1 MERTGT
7 SESLIKLHIS
17 VLIAGTTGLYG
28 RLIELGGL
36 ALSCYRMAL
45 AALVLWVAFALTRR
59 LEHVKALD
67 VWRLF
72 VVGGALGIHWALFYA
87 SIKASNISIGVVCF
101 TLVGFFTAF
110 LEPWLTHGRI
120 SAREILVSGLTLV
133 GVSLIFHLD
142 TRYRT
147 GILLGVA
154 SSLFGAIYTVSN
166 KRLNGKTDYDSRTM
180 VLYEMTGGTIV
191 LGILTAA
198 YGAAFGSESLLP
210 TWGDMGWL
218 GVCAVCSTIFLYLLQ
233 IQALKGVSAFTV
245 NLTNNLEP
253 IYSIVL
259 AMVFFDEANELN
271 ATFAC
276 GLGLILLSVGIQT
289 WSVVASARKARR
301 KARYNIS

>member
-1 MERTGT
+1 MG
-7 SESLIKLHIS
+7 
-17 VLIAGTTGLYG
+17 
-28 RLIELGGL
+28 
-36 ALSCYRMAL
+36 
-45 AALVLWVAFALTRR
+45 
-59 LEHVKALD
+59 
-67 VWRLF
+67 
-72 VVGGALGIHWALFYA
+72 
-87 SIKASNISIGVVCF
+87 
-101 TLVGFFTAF
+101 
-110 LEPWLTHGRI
+110 
-120 SAREILVSGLTLV
+120 AREILVSGLTLV

-198 YGAAFGSESLLP
+198 YGAAFGSERLLP

>member
-1 MERTGT
+1 MEQTGT
-7 SESLIKLHIS
+7 SESLIKLHLS

-59 LEHVKALD
+59 LERVKALD

-72 VVGGALGIHWALFYA
+72 VVGGALGVHWALFYA

-198 YGAAFGSESLLP
+198 YGAAFGSERLLP

>member
-198 YGAAFGSESLLP
+198 YGAAFGSERLLP